1 MHEDIEKLLVL
12 QERDRS
18 IAHAEQEIAGLE
30 HERVEVN
37 SRSADAETAHE
48 AAQQKAKELEARKN
62 GLEVEVEAEQ
72 EKIRTYARQQMDTKD
87 NEQYKALGRQQETCK
102 ETISDLETT
111 EIEVLEE
118 IDSHAEVSQAA
129 KTELD
134 EANAAKA
141 KALGEID
148 ERETNLKTKLEGLA
162 VQRTES
168 AGKVE
173 ASVLK
178 QYDRLRARKGTNIVV
193 GIEHGAC
200 GGCHMKLPESDVIEI
215 KTDPK
220 SIIARTAAAFFI
232 TREIW
237 LWNRIRTNPK
247 YFLYFSLQK
256 HSEIFNTNFTLE
268 GWRIAFV
275 L

>member
-37 SRSADAETAHE
+37 SRSANAEAAQE
-48 AAQQKAKELEARKN
+48 AAQQKARELEVRKN
-62 GLEVEVEAEQ
+62 ALEVEIEAEQ

-102 ETISDLETT
+102 ETISDLETN

-118 IDSHAEVSQAA
+118 MDTHEQVQQAA
-129 KTELD
+129 QTELD

-148 ERETNLKTKLEGLA
+148 ERETNLKAKLETLA
-162 VQRTES
+162 TQRE
-168 AGKVE
+168 E
-173 ASVLK
+173 AAEKLEDK
-178 QYDRLRARKGTNIVV
+178 LLTQYDRLHTRKGTNIVV
-193 GIEHGAC
+193 GISHKAC
-200 GGCHMKLPESDVIEI
+200 GGCHMKLPESDVIVV
-215 KTDPK
+215 K
-220 SIIARTAAAFFI
+220 SDQKVNFCANCGRIVYY
-232 TREIW
+232 TRDM
-237 LWNRIRTNPK
+237 
-247 YFLYFSLQK
+247 SL
-256 HSEIFNTNFTLE
+256 EET
-268 GWRIAFV
+268 
-275 L
+275 

>member
-37 SRSADAETAHE
+37 SRSSDAEAAHE
-48 AAQQKAKELEARKN
+48 AAQLKAKELEARKN
-62 GLEVEVEAEQ
+62 ALEVEIEAEQ

-102 ETISDLETT
+102 ETISDLETS

-118 IDSHAEVSQAA
+118 IDVHAEVSQAA

-134 EANAAKA
+134 EANKAKA
-141 KALGEID
+141 RALGEID
-148 ERETNLKTKLEGLA
+148 ERETNLKAKLEELA
-162 VQRTES
+162 DQRAES

-173 ASVLK
+173 AGTLK
-178 QYDRLRARKGTNIVV
+178 QYERLRVRKGTNIVV
-193 GIEHGAC
+193 GIAHGAC
-200 GGCHMKLPESDVIEI
+200 GGCHMKLPEADVIVI
-215 KTDPK
+215 KSGSK
-220 SIIARTAAAFFI
+220 INYARTAAASSI
-232 TREIW
+232 TRATW
-237 LWNRIRTNPK
+237 LQE
-247 YFLYFSLQK
+247 SD
-256 HSEIFNTNFTLE
+256 
-268 GWRIAFV
+268 
-275 L
+275 

>member
-37 SRSADAETAHE
+37 SRSADAEAGHE

-87 NEQYKALGRQQETCK
+87 NDQYKALGRQQETCK

-118 IDSHAEVSQAA
+118 IDVHAEVSQAA

-134 EANAAKA
+134 DANAAKA

-148 ERETNLKTKLEGLA
+148 ERETNLKAKLEGLA
-162 VQRTES
+162 VQRAES

-215 KTDPK
+215 KTGSKINYCPHCGR
-220 SIIARTAAAFFI
+220 ILYY
-232 TREIW
+232 TRDMVME
-237 LWNRIRTNPK
+237 
-247 YFLYFSLQK
+247 SD
-256 HSEIFNTNFTLE
+256 
-268 GWRIAFV
+268 
-275 L
+275 

>member
-1 MHEDIEKLLVL
+1 M
-12 QERDRS
+12 
-18 IAHAEQEIAGLE
+18 
-30 HERVEVN
+30 
-37 SRSADAETAHE
+37 
-48 AAQQKAKELEARKN
+48 
-62 GLEVEVEAEQ
+62 
-72 EKIRTYARQQMDTKD
+72 
-87 NEQYKALGRQQETCK
+87 
-102 ETISDLETT
+102 ETT

-178 QYDRLRARKGTNIVV
+178 QYDRLRARKGPILWLASSMALA
-193 GIEHGAC
+193 E
-200 GGCHMKLPESDVIEI
+200 
-215 KTDPK
+215 
-220 SIIARTAAAFFI
+220 AAI
-232 TREIW
+232 
-237 LWNRIRTNPK
+237 
-247 YFLYFSLQK
+247 
-256 HSEIFNTNFTLE
+256 
-268 GWRIAFV
+268 
-275 L
+275 

>member
-37 SRSADAETAHE
+37 SRSADAETAHQ
-48 AAQQKAKELEARKN
+48 AAQQKAKELESRKN

-87 NEQYKALGRQQETCK
+87 NDQYKALGRQQETCK

-162 VQRTES
+162 VQRAES

-215 KTDPK
+215 KTGSKINHCPHCGR
-220 SIIARTAAAFFI
+220 ILYY
-232 TREIW
+232 TRDMVME
-237 LWNRIRTNPK
+237 
-247 YFLYFSLQK
+247 SD
-256 HSEIFNTNFTLE
+256 
-268 GWRIAFV
+268 
-275 L
+275 